1 MASSVGVTRPIVQA
15 LFVASCLLS
24 IVSWYTTQQ
33 GMALYLST
41 WFSLLAS
48 LGMQSAL
55 VFVAWLIG
63 FTKSKRGLLIAVY
76 VITAAVS
83 ISFSYVSLYT
93 WFSARER
100 PMQVERKLYDK
111 LTTPPTAPARCW
123 PPPSPKSR
131 GTSPR
136 STR

>member
-1 MASSVGVTRPIVQA
+1 MGFASSLRVTRPMVKS

-48 LGMQSAL
+48 LGIQTAL

-63 FTKSKRGLLIAVY
+63 FTKSKRALLIGVY
-76 VITAAVS
+76 AITAVVS
-83 ISFSYVSLYT
+83 IAFSYVSLFT

-100 PMQVERKLYDK
+100 PMQVERKLYDR
-111 LTTPPTAPARCW
+111 LTGPATPPARFCL
-123 PPPSPKSR
+123 PPSRK
-131 GTSPR
+131 GG
-136 STR
+136 ST